1 MNQTRSEFPLL
12 TLPAKTELTLY
23 LIKEELKSH
32 KFFSGLRNL
41 GLDDSYYHT
50 DLSPIILANLGL
62 NDETNETIDFYFA
75 LLDKYSQYIEPDR
88 DRDSIMKEAL
98 NMYIDLI
105 AEQKKRSV

>member
-1 MNQTRSEFPLL
+1 MNVIQFPLVE
-12 TLPAKTELTLY
+12 LPAKTELTLY

-41 GLDDSYYHT
+41 GLDDCYYHT
-50 DLSPIILANLGL
+50 ELSPIILANMEL
-62 NDETNETIDFYFA
+62 NDETNETMDFYFA
-75 LLDKYSQYIEPDR
+75 LLDKYSQRFEPDR
-88 DRDSIMKEAL
+88 GRDSIMKAAL